1 MNCSPALGIDMEDVT
16 RFADLD
22 RKEDASFLENV
33 YTDRELDYCF
43 SKAEPSQHLAGRFV
57 AKEATFKATE
67 QIESVRWTNMTG
79 IEIQRRGDN
88 EPPEL
93 HGDCLDNLTSTLSI
107 SHTTDAAIAIVLLLD
122 PRSNNE

>member
-1 MNCSPALGIDMEDVT
+1 MSITLAVGIDLEAVS
-16 RFADLD
+16 RFADLN
-22 RKEDASFLENV
+22 RQEDASLLEKV
-33 YTDRELDYCF
+33 YTDHELDYCF
-43 SKAEPSQHLAGRFV
+43 SKAEPSQHLASRFV

-67 QIESVRWTNMTG
+67 QIQSVRWTNMAG
-79 IEIQRRGDN
+79 IEIRRKNNG
-88 EPPEL
+88 PPEL